1 MPLVILSLK
10 PEDVVVTEEVVP
22 DEGRGR
28 IFLNLR
34 SGEGSL
40 EITIKFWTVK
50 LLFLVLFDELV
61 AFWSSRSS
69 LLLTSSDTSKDVIAV
84 MVLNWSNDKDEE
96 HLDEVKDFKRRSSSF
111 KRGMD
116 SEVAKPSKL
125 SRVIW
130 LVSRG
135 WSVFSCKKIKNKK
148 WVKSFMDG
156 PL

>member
-10 PEDVVVTEEVVP
+10 PEDVVVTEEVDP

-61 AFWSSRSS
+61 AF
-69 LLLTSSDTSKDVIAV
+69 
-84 MVLNWSNDKDEE
+84 
-96 HLDEVKDFKRRSSSF
+96 
-111 KRGMD
+111 
-116 SEVAKPSKL
+116 
-125 SRVIW
+125 
-130 LVSRG
+130 
-135 WSVFSCKKIKNKK
+135 
-148 WVKSFMDG
+148 
-156 PL
+156 